1 MAIKKKKISELTLSD
16 NLKGLYTIGVKLI
29 NGVQTSVKVSLEYI
43 QTAYENAVKATNSAN
58 EAAKSA
64 NNAAS
69 SANTA
74 TSNANKATEAA
85 KTATNNANE
94 ATQQAKT
101 ATSNANLATQKAN
114 TAATNAD
121 NARKGLEEI
130 KSATES
136 ATANAN
142 KAATNANEK
151 ATAAD
156 SAAGKAVEATNNANA
171 KANEAHEKAEEA
183 NTAKDNANEATGDA
197 RVVIARLEELEESLI
212 SKYKLI
218 PTSMKLNYPKKVTY
232 RNTQPFKVEVELLP
246 VDTGRNVL
254 FLGDDRAVSITPDGV
269 FMINGVGMSKIHVIP
284 TENTGIYQTIQI
296 EVQEPGIR
304 LTSGKGMRLSGS
316 GGIILT

>member
-1 MAIKKKKISELTLSD
+1 MAEGNIRLGKVAFVD
-16 NLKGLYTIGVKLI
+16 KGTY
-29 NGVQTSVKVSLEYI
+29 
-43 QTAYENAVKATNSAN
+43 
-58 EAAKSA
+58 
-64 NNAAS
+64 S
-69 SANTA
+69 SATTYNTFDFI
-74 TSNANKATEAA
+74 TTDDSCYLCIKDGNKGHALTE
-85 KTATNNANE
+85 TTWW
-94 ATQQAKT
+94 
-101 ATSNANLATQKAN
+101 
-114 TAATNAD
+114 
-121 NARKGLEEI
+121 
-130 KSATES
+130 
-136 ATANAN
+136 
-142 KAATNANEK
+142 K

-304 LTSGKGMRLSGS
+304 LTSGNGMRLSGS

>member
-114 TAATNAD
+114 TAA
-121 NARKGLEEI
+121 
-130 KSATES
+130 
-136 ATANAN
+136 
-142 KAATNANEK
+142 
-151 ATAAD
+151 
-156 SAAGKAVEATNNANA
+156 NNANTQANRA
-171 KANEAHEKAEEA
+171 KEQA
-183 NTAKDNANEATGDA
+183 DNPPKMGENGNWWKWDETQK
-197 RVVIARLEELEESLI
+197 
-212 SKYKLI
+212 KY
-218 PTSMKLNYPKKVTY
+218 
-232 RNTQPFKVEVELLP
+232 
-246 VDTGRNVL
+246 VDTGIL
-254 FLGDDRAVSITPDGV
+254 A
-269 FMINGVGMSKIHVIP
+269 K
-284 TENTGIYQTIQI
+284 
-296 EVQEPGIR
+296 
-304 LTSGKGMRLSGS
+304 
-316 GGIILT
+316 GGILYPTFTIDPDTMELIMYYQDDIAADMFDIDNEGFLIFNPK